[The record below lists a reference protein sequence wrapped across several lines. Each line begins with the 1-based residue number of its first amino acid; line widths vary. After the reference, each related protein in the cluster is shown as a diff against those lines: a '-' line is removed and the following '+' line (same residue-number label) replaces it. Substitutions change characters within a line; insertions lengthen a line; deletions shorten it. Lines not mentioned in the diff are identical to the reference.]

1 MNDAWGT
8 VTAVDDGQATI
19 RMDDGG
25 CGRCRESGGCGG
37 NNLGQLLCATPRT
50 LRVANPERCVV
61 GQRVRIGVVDGSLGS
76 SALHAY
82 AVPLLGLFVGA
93 LGGSAVA
100 GEIGAFGGS
109 LGGLLAGWWGLRR
122 AHLRSRDDPRFRPS
136 IRP

>member
-8 VTAVDDGQATI
+8 VIAVDDGQATI

-37 NNLGQLLCATPRT
+37 NNLGQLLCGTPRT
-50 LRVANPERCVV
+50 LRVPNPDRCVV
-61 GQRVRIGVVDGSLGS
+61 GQRVRVGVVDGSLGS

-82 AVPLLGLFVGA
+82 AVPLLGLFAGA

-100 GEIGAFGGS
+100 GEGGAIGGS
-109 LGGLLAGWWGLRR
+109 IVGLLAGWWSLRR
-122 AHLRSRDDPRFRPS
+122 AHLRCRDDPRFRPS

>member
-1 MNDAWGT
+1 MKKASDFERFAGSE
-8 VTAVDDGQATI
+8 I
-19 RMDDGG
+19 SFKLR
-25 CGRCRESGGCGG
+25 
-37 NNLGQLLCATPRT
+37 LP
-50 LRVANPERCVV
+50 LRV
-61 GQRVRIGVVDGSLGS
+61 RVGVVDGSLGS

-100 GEIGAFGGS
+100 GEIGAIGGS

-136 IRP
+136 IRS